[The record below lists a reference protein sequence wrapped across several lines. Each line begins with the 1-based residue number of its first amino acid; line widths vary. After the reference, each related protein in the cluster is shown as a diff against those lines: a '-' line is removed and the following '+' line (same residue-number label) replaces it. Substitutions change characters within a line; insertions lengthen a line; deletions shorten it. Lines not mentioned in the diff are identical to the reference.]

1 MRKAALSLFAAFV
14 LTLSFAVA
22 PASAN
27 ESAIGERFAIS
38 LNEMPDSA
46 VAGNTVTGTFT
57 INLLDSIRA
66 VRKTVSY
73 TVTAET
79 PLGEGTLRS
88 GSFTM
93 VSGNPRTVELSFP
106 IAPNTRPGVYVIEV
120 SVTVDNETLVVS
132 HAITISGNR

>member
-1 MRKAALSLFAAFV
+1 MRKAALSLLAVFV

-27 ESAIGERFAIS
+27 TTVVGETFAIS
-38 LNEMPDSA
+38 LDDMPDSA

-66 VRKTVSY
+66 VKRTVSY
-73 TVTAET
+73 TVTAES
-79 PLGEGTLRS
+79 PFGEAVLQS
-88 GSFTM
+88 GSFRMT
-93 VSGNPRTVELSFP
+93 SGNTRTFELSLPIASTTRSGVYEIHVNVTVES
-106 IAPNTRPGVYVIEV
+106 
-120 SVTVDNETLVVS
+120 ETLGVD